1 MLDRAKDMLTP
12 SNILRVGLVLFALST
27 LLFVDE
33 FVEHTRAHFS
43 GFIKDTM
50 ITGQWHI
57 VALNIAFFVSF
68 LVPLTYRRRAD
79 WREYGLVVAFFVSL
93 FIEMYGVPFI
103 LLFTAGYLQPL
114 APEDVGSALELKF
127 LGVEFSFTVPMV
139 YGSLLIIFGSVLV
152 IVGWVTLYRRV
163 TKEEGLV
170 TTGIYSISRNPQYLG
185 FILMVAGWL
194 VGWPTL
200 LVVVLAPVLIAMY
213 VRLCYKEEGELDHLP
228 GFESYREEVPLI
240 V

>member
-1 MLDRAKDMLTP
+1 MLDKVRGAVTP
-12 SNILRVGLVLFALST
+12 SNLLRSCLLLTALST

-68 LVPLTYRRRAD
+68 LVPLTFRRKAD

-114 APEDVGSALELKF
+114 APEEVGSALELKF

-139 YGSLLIIFGSVLV
+139 YGSLLIIIGSVLV

-163 TKEEGLV
+163 GEEGLV
-170 TTGIYSISRNPQYLG
+170 TSGIYSVSRNPQYLG
-185 FILMVAGWL
+185 FILMVTGWL
-194 VGWPTL
+194 VGWPTI
-200 LVVVLAPVLIAMY
+200 LVVVFAPVLIVMY
-213 VRLCYKEEGELDHLP
+213 VRLCKKEEGELDHLP